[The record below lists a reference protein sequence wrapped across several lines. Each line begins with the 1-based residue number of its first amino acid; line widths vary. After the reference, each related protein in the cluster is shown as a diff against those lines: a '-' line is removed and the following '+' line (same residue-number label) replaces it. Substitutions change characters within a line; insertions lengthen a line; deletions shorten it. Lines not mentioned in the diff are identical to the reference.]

1 MEQEKIK
8 ELLRRYYEGLT
19 SEAEEAVLKEL
30 LNTPGTGE
38 EFAPDRVMMSAGT
51 DEPPEPSE
59 DFIAR
64 LEAITVSDKEGTGS
78 KRFVRFA
85 LSLAAGIALLV
96 GSYSIFRI
104 VSVSQP
110 EDTFTD
116 PEIAMAE
123 VRSILTAV
131 SHNMKTGTE
140 PLANIKTMG
149 IAPRTM
155 KDLGRI
161 GNTVGDRL
169 NKLQYL
175 NDIDPSP
182 QLTEDHNKK
191 N

>member
-30 LNTPGTGE
+30 LNTPGTDE

-51 DEPPEPSE
+51 EKPPEPSE
-59 DFIAR
+59 DFIPR
-64 LEAITVSDKEGTGS
+64 LEAITVSGKEGADSG
-78 KRFVRFA
+78 RVIRYA

-96 GSYSIFRI
+96 GSYFIFRI
-104 VSVSQP
+104 VSTNHP

-116 PEIAMAE
+116 PKIAMAE
-123 VRSILTAV
+123 VRNILTAV
-131 SHNMKTGTE
+131 SHNMKMGTE
-140 PLANIKTMG
+140 PLASIKTLG

-155 KDLGRI
+155 EDLGKI

-175 NDIDPSP
+175 NKIGTSP